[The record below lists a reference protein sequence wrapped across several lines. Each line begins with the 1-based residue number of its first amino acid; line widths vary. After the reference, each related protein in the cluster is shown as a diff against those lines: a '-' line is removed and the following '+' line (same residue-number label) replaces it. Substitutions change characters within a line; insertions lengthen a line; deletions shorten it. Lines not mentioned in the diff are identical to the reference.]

1 MQQTMAEL
9 EECLEEAVWGTQVV
23 SRRWGIDV
31 RDLLARTPEWCAS
44 ACAPACCPACC
55 LQTHS

>member
-1 MQQTMAEL
+1 MAEL